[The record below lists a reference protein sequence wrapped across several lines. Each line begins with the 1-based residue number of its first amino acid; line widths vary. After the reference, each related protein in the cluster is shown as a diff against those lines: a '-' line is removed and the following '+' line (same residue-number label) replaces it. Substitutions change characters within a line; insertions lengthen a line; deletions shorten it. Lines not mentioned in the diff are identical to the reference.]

1 MCFGFCRYIIKWCD
15 RLNVLTQFRY
25 LSVCRNISYLDIT
38 DTYQR
43 SSELPIIRLVH
54 KMAKIWKMVIRIF
67 PRAQSDVF
75 KLSLL
80 SNQQSKVHFHCLCLF
95 SRLALFGSIRQ
106 TDLLLFRQT
115 TAYAISD
122 CDWSSDVALPISGP
136 LRYGIL
142 CPNWITWQVYQTV
155 SFLFYCMSREQRY
168 MGYWPNAL

>member
-106 TDLLLFRQT
+106 TDLLLFSHCQ
-115 TAYAISD
+115 
-122 CDWSSDVALPISGP
+122 C
-136 LRYGIL
+136 RYQNRRTMLSAGS
-142 CPNWITWQVYQTV
+142 Q
-155 SFLFYCMSREQRY
+155 SRPDHFV
-168 MGYWPNAL
+168 MVFSVLIG